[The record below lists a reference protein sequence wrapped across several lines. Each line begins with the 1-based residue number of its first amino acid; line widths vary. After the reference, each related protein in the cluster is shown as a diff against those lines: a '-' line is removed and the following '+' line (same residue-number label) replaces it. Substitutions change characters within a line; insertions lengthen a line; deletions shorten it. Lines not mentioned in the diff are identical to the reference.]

1 MKNKISEKISESIAA
16 RNSNLSLKLNFLNIL
31 IDILSYSYGFSVM
44 PRFLAWVL
52 VSTFINTIIQKIIQ
66 VEFYLFFGCFF
77 IYLQNETSL
86 SYNFLVVNYQLNN
99 SFTVKFQLIS
109 LDGMQAYQLA
119 QQNTLAGAQQVKL
132 LLPANISKGIYTLKM
147 ITKDGVN
154 SKIVIVN

>member
-1 MKNKISEKISESIAA
+1 
-16 RNSNLSLKLNFLNIL
+16 
-31 IDILSYSYGFSVM
+31 M